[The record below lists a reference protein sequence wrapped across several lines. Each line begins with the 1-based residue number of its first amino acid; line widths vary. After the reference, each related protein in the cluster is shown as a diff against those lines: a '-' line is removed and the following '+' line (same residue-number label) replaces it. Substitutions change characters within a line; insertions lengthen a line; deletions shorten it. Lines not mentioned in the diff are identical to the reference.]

1 MWYHPSAFALG
12 WRDIVAAWI
21 VCFAAA
27 ALLVGCCVL
36 ARTDDVESPPQAA
49 SPPRTAPVAESH
61 RPHPSS

>member
-27 ALLVGCCVL
+27 MLLVGACML
-36 ARTDDVESPPQAA
+36 ARADGMEASSAAA
-49 SPPRTAPVAESH
+49 SAPRTVPVVASH
-61 RPHPSS
+61 RRRSSS